1 MLTSHEY
8 ELHRET
14 VAKRDAIISE
24 LRGHET
30 THITTRPTWHG
41 YDIEAGTHLVA
52 SPELGELLGRSE
64 IRDAHGCVSNWYVLE
79 NGHIADL
86 WACEVDE
93 YEAPYCCG
101 DEATLPNGVEITR
114 SRFTGQ
120 AVAVCYL
127 CEDFRSVYWECPC
140 ELVHECEGNK

>member
-30 THITTRPTWHG
+30 THITIRPTWHG

-64 IRDAHGCVSNWYVLE
+64 VRDAHGCVANWYVLE
-79 NGHIADL
+79 NGHIANL

-93 YEAPYCCG
+93 YEAPYCS
-101 DEATLPNGVEITR
+101 V
-114 SRFTGQ
+114 
-120 AVAVCYL
+120 
-127 CEDFRSVYWECPC
+127 CEDSPMLSLPKGVNVSPSGTMATCDFCSFKCGYWECSC
-140 ELVHECEGNK
+140 ELVHECEGNE